1 MIRNIANS
9 KINPAISLPSYDRQK
24 LVARIVHLGCG
35 AFHRA
40 HQAVFTHHMLEK
52 TGSDWG
58 ICEVSLFSGHRLIQ
72 QLKQQDCLC
81 TIAEKGTE
89 QTELKIIG
97 SMVDALHPEFVGQQG
112 ILETIAQPQVAI
124 ISLTITEKGYCIDAA
139 SGKLDVNNA
148 FIQRDLAN
156 PTEPTSA
163 IGYIVEALRLRYER
177 DLPPLTVMS
186 CDNIRENGNIA
197 REAVVGFAR
206 LRDEK
211 LAQWIELNVTFPCT
225 MVDRIVPAA
234 TPESVA
240 EIAGQLGVYDPS
252 AITCEP
258 FRQWVIEDNFANGR
272 PNWDVAGAQF
282 VKDVMPFETM
292 KLRML
297 NGSHSFLAYL
307 GYLAGYAHIAD
318 AMVNP
323 DYWQAA
329 LDLMLKEQAPT
340 LTMPVGTDLFQYA
353 HLLIERFSN
362 PNLKHQT
369 GQIAMDGSQKLPQRM
384 FDSVI
389 YHLANG
395 SDYRHLALGIAGW
408 MRYVSGKDEQGKLID
423 VRDPLVEQFKSIYQQ
438 YGLSVDV
445 VPALLA
451 IFGNPV
457 LANPHF
463 VRAVTAAYQL
473 LLDCGARHAVA
484 ALDLADRKMI

>member
-1 MIRNIANS
+1 MIRNIANC
-9 KINPAISLPSYDRQK
+9 KINSAISYPSYDRK
-24 LVARIVHLGCG
+24 RLVARIVHLGCG

-52 TGSDWG
+52 TNSDWG
-58 ICEVSLFSGHRLIQ
+58 ICEVSLFSGQTGIQ
-72 QLKQQDCLC
+72 HLKDQDCLC
-81 TIAEKGTE
+81 TIAEKE
-89 QTELKIIG
+89 AEKTELKIIG

-112 ILETIAQPQVAI
+112 ILATMAQPQVAI
-124 ISLTITEKGYCIDAA
+124 ISLTITEKGYCTDIA
-139 SGKLDVNNA
+139 SGKLDENNA
-148 FIQRDLAN
+148 LIQQDLAN

-177 DLPPLTVMS
+177 GLPPLTVMS
-186 CDNIRENGNIA
+186 CDNVKENGNVA

-234 TPESVA
+234 TSESLG
-240 EIAGQLGVYDPS
+240 EIAEQLGVYDPC

-272 PNWDVAGAQF
+272 PNWDLAGAQF
-282 VKDVMPFETM
+282 VKDVVPFETM

-307 GYLAGYAHIAD
+307 GYLGGYAHIAD
-318 AMVNP
+318 TMANS
-323 DYWQAA
+323 DYRQAV
-329 LDLMLKEQAPT
+329 LGLMLQEQAPT
-340 LTMPVGTDLFQYA
+340 LTMPIGTDLSQYA
-353 HLLIERFSN
+353 HLLIKRFSN
-362 PNLKHQT
+362 PSLKHQT
-369 GQIAMDGSQKLPQRM
+369 WQIAMDGSQKLPQRM
-384 FDSVI
+384 LDSVT
-389 YHLANG
+389 YHLTNG
-395 SDYRHLALGIAGW
+395 SDYPHLALGIAGW
-408 MRYVSGKDEQGKLID
+408 MRYVSGKDEQDKLID

-438 YGLSVDV
+438 YGVSIDV

-451 IFGNPV
+451 VFGNPL

-463 VRAVTAAYQL
+463 VRAVTEAYQQ
-473 LLDCGARHAVA
+473 LLDCGARRAVA
-484 ALDLADRKMI
+484 AL